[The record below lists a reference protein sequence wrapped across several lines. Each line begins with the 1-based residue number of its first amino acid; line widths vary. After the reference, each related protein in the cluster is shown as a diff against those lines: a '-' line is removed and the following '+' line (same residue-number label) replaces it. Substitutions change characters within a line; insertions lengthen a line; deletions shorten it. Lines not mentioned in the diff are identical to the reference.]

1 MGESFEARLVKYS
14 SKETFK
20 KAKHILHANELLCC
34 HETAAKTL
42 RAIFRDAKGIV
53 TRVEVTGFPH
63 GPYSCACTSCTD
75 VSTGLCP
82 HGLAA
87 CLYHAKYTIKHKDAA
102 KVKDTPAQYAGLKFS
117 GMPELLKQVLAPQ
130 KAAVIITAE
139 SDFPHVPSKWER
151 TLFSVA
157 LKMNG
162 RDYIGNLNNLRQLHF
177 GKNLA
182 ASLQLDA
189 FPLQDRQIIRF
200 LAINAQQ
207 DGTKLSLD
215 AEQTAEFFHCLV
227 GFQNFT
233 RLNEKVVIHREL
245 AEPVIMVE
253 RLKGGCLLRSAIIV
267 KGSPLPLKDVKV
279 ITGRAGCWVGMLGEY
294 WWIPAQMDVAWL
306 RNFLRTT
313 VQPCDSKAAAMLI
326 NFQAMLP
333 FKLIETDGVKVREKK
348 LKPFYNAAMTKD
360 GALEIEILFDYDG
373 RICKADQARLASQN
387 GVFWKRNTN
396 VENLYV
402 QELVNFGFEMLSGAS
417 SSDGETRLILRDR
430 EAVGAF
436 ADELIPQWLN
446 TGRAFLLSSDLVQ
459 LCGDSGRLRISTEVL
474 AETDA
479 WFDVSVKL
487 TSASQPLPWR
497 DLVAAAKNNELFISG
512 GNGSFIKVPP
522 ALRRLAFGVC
532 ETALPQVRAAAGDQI
547 STSDILRVPRFAA
560 LHWAA
565 LGAEIPGAVP
575 VEFLRLK
582 VDVDGIGEETSSEND
597 NLELPL
603 FRGALRKYQQ
613 AGVLWMKTLG
623 ARGFNLILADEMGL
637 GKTVQTLSLLAS
649 DTEKNLPAL
658 ILCPTSLLENWARE
672 AEKFVPTL
680 KTLVI
685 TGSDR
690 RKLWENAL
698 FHDICICSYSIIK
711 RDVEHVRDLQFKY
724 LILDEA
730 QHIKNP
736 STGNSQTC
744 KSIEAVHKLVLTGT
758 PLENSPEDL
767 WSIFDFLHQGMFG
780 SLNSFRRKYIAQTAS
795 PDAIRDLSSQIA
807 PFILRRKKADVYKEI
822 PPKIEQ
828 TLYCEMDD
836 SQRKVYDAFLA
847 EGRRKCEILKS
858 GSHELSKFEILSSLL
873 RLRQVCC
880 HPDLIPGTLRPDAD
894 TPVRSAK
901 MELLKELLLETI
913 DSGHKVL
920 LFRQF
925 TSLLSIV
932 RNWLDSESIRYEYLD
947 GATTDRMARVDS
959 FNNSADIP
967 LFLLSLKAGG
977 LGLNLTSADTVIIYD
992 PWWNPAAEAQA
1003 ADRTHRIGQTKS
1015 VNCIKL
1021 LVKNSIEEKV
1031 LELQRMKAGL
1041 FNNLV
1046 EAPSEAM
1053 RGMSMEDFEFLL
1065 KD

>member
-1 MGESFEARLVKYS
+1 MGESFEARLIKYS
-14 SKETFK
+14 SKDVFK
-20 KAKHILHANELLCC
+20 KAKHILHAGELLCC
-34 HETAAKTL
+34 HESAAKTL
-42 RAIFRDAKGIV
+42 RAVFRDAKGIV
-53 TRVEVTGFPH
+53 TRVEVSGFPA
-63 GPYSCACTSCTD
+63 GPYSESCSACSD
-75 VSTGLCP
+75 VSNGLCP
-82 HGLAA
+82 HAMAA
-87 CLYHAKYTIKHKDAA
+87 CLYHAKYTIKRRETA
-102 KVKDTPAQYAGLKFS
+102 KVKDAPAQYAGLKFS

-130 KAAVIITAE
+130 KATVIITAE

-151 TLFSVA
+151 TLFSVS

-227 GFQNFT
+227 GFQNFM
-233 RLNEKVVIHREL
+233 RLKEKVVIHREL
-245 AEPVIMVE
+245 AEPVIIVE

-267 KGSPLPLKDVKV
+267 KDSPLPLKDVKV

-326 NFQAMLP
+326 NYQAMLP
-333 FKLIETDGVKVREKK
+333 FKLIETDGVKVREKR
-348 LKPFYNAAMTKD
+348 LKPFYNAVLKKD
-360 GALEIEILFDYDG
+360 GALEMEILFDYDG
-373 RICKADQARLASQN
+373 RICKGDQARLASQN
-387 GVFWKRNTN
+387 GVFWRRNTTA
-396 VENLYV
+396 ENFYV
-402 QELVNFGFEMLSGAS
+402 QELVNFGFEMITGAS
-417 SSDGETRLILRDR
+417 SSDGETRLRLRDR
-430 EAVGAF
+430 EAIGAF
-436 ADELIPQWLN
+436 AEELVPQWLN
-446 TGRAFLLSSDLVQ
+446 AGRAFLLSSDLARI
-459 LCGDSGRLRISTEVL
+459 CGDSGRLRIATEVL

-479 WFDVSVKL
+479 WFDVSVQL
-487 TSASQPLPWR
+487 TAAGAPLPWR
-497 DLVAAAKNNELFISG
+497 DLVAAARNNELFLSDG
-512 GNGSFIKVPP
+512 KNTFIKIPP

-532 ETALPQVRAAAGDQI
+532 ETAVPQKRSGEEGIVPA
-547 STSDILRVPRFAA
+547 DILRVPRFAA
-560 LHWAA
+560 LHWAK

-582 VDVDGIGEETSSEND
+582 VDVDGITGETASEKASLD
-597 NLELPL
+597 LPL
-603 FRGALRKYQQ
+603 FTGTLRRYQE
-613 AGVLWMKTLG
+613 AGVFWMKTLG

-685 TGSDR
+685 SGADR
-690 RKLWENAL
+690 GKLWENAL

-711 RDVEHVRDLQFKY
+711 RDVEHVRGLRFKY

-744 KSIEAVHKLVLTGT
+744 KSIEALHKLVLTGT

-780 SLNSFRRKYIAQTAS
+780 SLNAFRKKYIGQTAT
-795 PDAIRDLSSQIA
+795 PEALQDLSSQIA
-807 PFILRRKKADVYKEI
+807 PFILRRRKADVYKEI

-858 GSHELSKFEILSSLL
+858 GSHELSKFEILSALL

-894 TPVRSAK
+894 QPVRSAK

-920 LFRQF
+920 LFSQF

-932 RNWLDSESIRYEYLD
+932 RAWLDSESIRYEYLD
-947 GATTDRMARVDS
+947 GATTDRMAHVDN
-959 FNNSADIP
+959 FNNSPDIP

-1031 LELQRMKAGL
+1031 LELQKMKAGL

>member
-1 MGESFEARLVKYS
+1 M
-14 SKETFK
+14 SKSPDFRTVPIP
-20 KAKHILHANELLCC
+20 AHALHAPMFPRGTVHTGWRHVC
-34 HETAAKTL
+34 
-42 RAIFRDAKGIV
+42 I
-53 TRVEVTGFPH
+53 TRN
-63 GPYSCACTSCTD
+63 
-75 VSTGLCP
+75 
-82 HGLAA
+82 
-87 CLYHAKYTIKHKDAA
+87 TIKHKDAA

-130 KAAVIITAE
+130 KAAVIIRAE

-446 TGRAFLLSSDLVQ
+446 TGRAFLLSSDLAQ

-532 ETALPQVRAAAGDQI
+532 ETALPQVRAAAGDQDQHLGHPAR
-547 STSDILRVPRFAA
+547 SPLCRS
-560 LHWAA
+560 A
-565 LGAEIPGAVP
+565 LGGARRGDPRRRAGGVPASEGRCGRNRRGDLLGERQSGAAAVP
-575 VEFLRLK
+575 GRSAQIPA
-582 VDVDGIGEETSSEND
+582 GG
-597 NLELPL
+597 
-603 FRGALRKYQQ
+603 RAL
-613 AGVLWMKTLG
+613 
-623 ARGFNLILADEMGL
+623 D
-637 GKTVQTLSLLAS
+637 
-649 DTEKNLPAL
+649 
-658 ILCPTSLLENWARE
+658 
-672 AEKFVPTL
+672 
-680 KTLVI
+680 
-685 TGSDR
+685 
-690 RKLWENAL
+690 ENA
-698 FHDICICSYSIIK
+698 
-711 RDVEHVRDLQFKY
+711 RRTRLQ
-724 LILDEA
+724 
-730 QHIKNP
+730 
-736 STGNSQTC
+736 S
-744 KSIEAVHKLVLTGT
+744 
-758 PLENSPEDL
+758 
-767 WSIFDFLHQGMFG
+767 
-780 SLNSFRRKYIAQTAS
+780 
-795 PDAIRDLSSQIA
+795 
-807 PFILRRKKADVYKEI
+807 
-822 PPKIEQ
+822 
-828 TLYCEMDD
+828 
-836 SQRKVYDAFLA
+836 
-847 EGRRKCEILKS
+847 
-858 GSHELSKFEILSSLL
+858 
-873 RLRQVCC
+873 
-880 HPDLIPGTLRPDAD
+880 
-894 TPVRSAK
+894 
-901 MELLKELLLETI
+901 
-913 DSGHKVL
+913 
-920 LFRQF
+920 
-925 TSLLSIV
+925 
-932 RNWLDSESIRYEYLD
+932 
-947 GATTDRMARVDS
+947 
-959 FNNSADIP
+959 
-967 LFLLSLKAGG
+967 
-977 LGLNLTSADTVIIYD
+977 D
-992 PWWNPAAEAQA
+992 PC
-1003 ADRTHRIGQTKS
+1003 G
-1015 VNCIKL
+1015 
-1021 LVKNSIEEKV
+1021 
-1031 LELQRMKAGL
+1031 
-1041 FNNLV
+1041 
-1046 EAPSEAM
+1046 
-1053 RGMSMEDFEFLL
+1053 
-1065 KD
+1065 